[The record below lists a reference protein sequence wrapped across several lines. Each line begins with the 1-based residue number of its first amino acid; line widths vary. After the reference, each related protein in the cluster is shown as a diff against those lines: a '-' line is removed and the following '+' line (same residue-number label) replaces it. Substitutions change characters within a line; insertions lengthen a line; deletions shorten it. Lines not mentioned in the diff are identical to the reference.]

1 MIDAPPAQAAFDI
14 EIRPIGE
21 HEITTWDR
29 ALMRGFLSPHEGDG
43 TEVRHRQFVPGR
55 WLAAVDHTAG
65 GAFVGTYRSYDLEL
79 ALPGGAAVPVHGIT
93 GVSVAATHRRRGL
106 LSRMLNG
113 DLAAARERGSVAAV
127 LIAAEYPIY
136 GRFGFG
142 PATRMAGLT
151 VDVPRSG
158 GLRSGLRTPAG
169 GRIDFATPEEVRKL
183 GPELYDRWRL
193 TQPGALSRPAANWAM
208 DTGEVVLPARGWKE
222 PFFAVHRDAAGV
234 VTGLAV
240 YRVDDKWI
248 GMAPDSTLKVMDFLA
263 LDRPTANA
271 LWRLLFAVDWVQRI
285 EVEDIGPDDPLP
297 LLLANPRAATPHV
310 SQTDF
315 TWLRLLNLP
324 AAFAVRRYAGPGRM
338 VLAVTDPHGWTSG
351 NWLLETASDG
361 TGRCTPTEL
370 PTDLTLGV
378 SELSTLYLGTEAA
391 SRLLAAGLL
400 AEDTPGAAAR
410 LDHLL
415 HTPMRA
421 WNTLTI

>member
-1 MIDAPPAQAAFDI
+1 MINETPAQTGFDI

-21 HEITTWDR
+21 HEITAWDR

-43 TEVRHRQFVPGR
+43 TEVRRRQFVPGR
-55 WLAAVDHTAG
+55 WLAAVDHATG

-79 ALPGGAAVPVHGIT
+79 TLPGGAAV
-93 GVSVAATHRRRGL
+93 
-106 LSRMLNG
+106 
-113 DLAAARERGSVAAV
+113 
-127 LIAAEYPIY
+127 LIASEYPVY

-158 GLRSGLRTPAG
+158 GLRPGLRTPAG
-169 GRIDFATPEEVRKL
+169 GRIDFATPEEVRTL
-183 GPELYDRWRL
+183 GPDLYDRWRL
-193 TQPGALSRPAANWAM
+193 AQPGALSRPDANWAM

-248 GMAPDSTLKVMDFLA
+248 GMAPDSTLQVMDFLA

-271 LWRLLFAVDWVQRI
+271 LWRLLFSVDWVQRI

-324 AAFAVRRYAGPGRM
+324 AAFAARAYAGSGRV
-338 VLAVTDPHGWTSG
+338 VLGVTDPLGWTSG
-351 NWLLETASDG
+351 SWLLETASDG
-361 TGRCTPTEL
+361 TGRCTPTGS
-370 PTDLTLGV
+370 PADLTLGV
-378 SELSTLYLGTEAA
+378 SELSTLYLGTESAC
-391 SRLLAAGLL
+391 RLLAAGLL
-400 AEDTPGAAAR
+400 AEDTPGAAAS

-421 WNTLTI
+421 WNTLTV